1 MALRQKRVKLQ
12 NLRKFNN
19 QIVLLNRLLMR
30 YNIEGFVDL
39 LSKPLRLV
47 YLNFI
52 AGMARGFGIAIGL
65 SLISAL
71 FLSILARLAS
81 LNLPLISNF
90 IARIVRL
97 VNDELTPPRY

>member
-1 MALRQKRVKLQ
+1 MALRRKRVKLQ

-30 YNIEGFVDL
+30 SNIEGFVDL

>member
-1 MALRQKRVKLQ
+1 MS
-12 NLRKFNN
+12 KFNN

>member
-1 MALRQKRVKLQ
+1 MALRRKRVKLQ

>member
-1 MALRQKRVKLQ
+1 MNHLYKVNSQVA
-12 NLRKFNN
+12 
-19 QIVLLNRLLMR
+19 LLNRLLIR

-39 LSKPLRLV
+39 LSRPLRLV

-65 SLISAL
+65 TLISAL
-71 FLSILARLAS
+71 FLSVLARLAS

-97 VNDELTPPRY
+97 VNQELTPPRY